1 MGTVHALLVGVNDY
15 AGRLGSLR
23 GAHHDVGHADEYLR
37 THVERSDVRVLLDA
51 DATRQAVVTG
61 LREHLGRARRGDTA
75 LFWFSGHGSEA
86 PVAAG
91 FEATAPNGRTQ
102 TIVCADSRLDGGEDL
117 LDRELGALLD
127 AVASSGAHV
136 VAVLDCCHSDGATR
150 GDTALTARG
159 APARLVPPRPES
171 LVPEL
176 FAGTRDVV
184 GRRPSHVL
192 LAACDIREKAYER
205 AFRGFHRGVFSRALL
220 GRLAALGPGVGY
232 RELLGAVSC
241 DVENVVAVQHPTLH
255 PVDDPLADQPF
266 LGGAVRSTS
275 TGTTARHVR
284 GRWQVDAGA
293 CHGMPEPVPGDPVEF
308 GVAGS
313 DPLRVLRAVDV
324 AADHSTVEPVGWT
337 PDRTRQYP
345 VVTTRVPL
353 PATAVALDPSGD
365 DPVAAERIAAALRV
379 ATPDGRPS
387 PHVRP
392 VEPGEVADIRVVV
405 RAPGVVDVT
414 SADGDP
420 FFTQVDVR
428 TTDAAA
434 RVVADLEHV
443 ARWRAVKAL
452 ANPNTALADAVRV
465 EVLSERGDP
474 LPVDASGALRA
485 SYRDTTPPK
494 VLVRLGN
501 THHRDLFCVLLDL
514 TDRYRVHP
522 GLFPGGWVRAR
533 YTAHAAGGRAI
544 TLSLPPGRPVEP
556 GASVRDW
563 FKLLVSEERFSAD
576 PFRLPRLGEPEPAA
590 VRGAAPGGVVDRL
603 GLTATHRS
611 GPDEL
616 RGACDWTTSIVSVVT
631 TVP

>member
-15 AGRLGSLR
+15 AGRVRPLR
-23 GAHHDVGHADEYLR
+23 GTHHDVGHAEEYLR
-37 THVERSDVRVLLDA
+37 TRVERPKIRVLLDA

-127 AVASSGAHV
+127 AVSTSGAHV
-136 VAVLDCCHSDGATR
+136 VAVLDCCHSDGSTR
-150 GDTALTARG
+150 GDTALIARG
-159 APARLVPPRPES
+159 TPARLLPPRPES

-192 LAACDIREKAYER
+192 LAACDIREKAYEKP
-205 AFRGFHRGVFSRALL
+205 FRGFHRGVFSRALL
-220 GRLAALGPGVGY
+220 GQLAALGPGVGY
-232 RELLGAVSC
+232 RELLVAVSC
-241 DVENVVAVQHPTLH
+241 DVENVVSDQHPTLQ
-255 PVDDPLADQPF
+255 PVIDPLADQPF

-275 TGTTARHVR
+275 TGTRARYVR
-284 GRWQVDAGA
+284 GWWQVDAGA

-308 GVAGS
+308 GVVGS
-313 DPLRVLRAVDV
+313 DPVRLFRTVDV
-324 AADHSTVEPVGWT
+324 VGDHSKVEPVGWT
-337 PDRTRQYP
+337 PDRAQQHP

-353 PATAVALDPSGD
+353 PGTSVALDPSGE
-365 DPVAAERIAAALRV
+365 DPAAAERIAAALRV
-379 ATPDGRPS
+379 ATPGGGPS

-392 VEPGEVADIRVVV
+392 VDPGQVADIRVVV
-405 RAPGVVDVT
+405 RGPGVVDVT

-420 FFTQVDVR
+420 FFTRVDVR
-428 TTDAAA
+428 TADAAA
-434 RVVADLEHV
+434 RVVADMEHV
-443 ARWRAVKAL
+443 ARWRAVKGLVNPNSAL
-452 ANPNTALADAVRV
+452 AHAVRV
-465 EVLSERGDP
+465 EVLSERGGPMP
-474 LPVDASGALRA
+474 LDKSGVLRA
-485 SYRDTTPPK
+485 SYRGTAPPK
-494 VLVRLGN
+494 VLVRLRN
-501 THHRDLFCVLLDL
+501 THHCDLFCVLLDL
-514 TDRYRVHP
+514 TDQYRVHP

-533 YTAHAAGGRAI
+533 YSAYAAGGRAI

-576 PFRLPRLGEPEPAA
+576 PFRLPRLGEKEPAA
-590 VRGAAPGGVVDRL
+590 VRGTALGGIVDRL
-603 GLTATHRS
+603 GLAATQRTTS
-611 GPDEL
+611 DEL
-616 RGACDWTTSIVSVVT
+616 RGACDWMTSIASVMT
-631 TVP
+631 MVP